1 MTRCNDCLRGFFPK
15 LSFSTF
21 YKSKSEVCAV
31 VQVCGL
37 YAAVCAVTHSPRSHT
52 PSLAPL
58 AAFTFWIAMLQL
70 AMFIISFVVPH
81 GKGMNAPKVTIGTP
95 PLCGLFTLGA
105 KWAPAVRFHFEVHRL
120 VLPILLHG
128 GAFHFI
134 FNILFQCQLGFWLE
148 DNMGAWRFICV
159 YFACGLGGNLLSMV
173 ASPYSLSVGASGA
186 LFGLLGECGAGV

>member
-1 MTRCNDCLRGFFPK
+1 MCK
-15 LSFSTF
+15 
-21 YKSKSEVCAV
+21 CAACTLPYV
-31 VQVCGL
+31 RS
-37 YAAVCAVTHSPRSHT
+37 HSPRSHT

-186 LFGLLGECGAGV
+186 LFGLLGECARGGGSNGKGIVVKAVEGG